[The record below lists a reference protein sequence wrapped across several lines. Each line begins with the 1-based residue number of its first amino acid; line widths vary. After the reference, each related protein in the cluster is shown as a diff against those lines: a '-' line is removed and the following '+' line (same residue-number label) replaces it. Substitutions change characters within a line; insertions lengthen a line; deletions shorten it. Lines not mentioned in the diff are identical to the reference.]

1 MDHPNTIQRLNDLRL
16 SADKDARLMGLD
28 LGTKTIGMALS
39 DVTWRIA
46 SPLDTIMRKKF
57 TGDVEHLRQ
66 WAEKFDIAAFVIGLP
81 LDMSGHEGP
90 RVQSTRSFVRLA
102 EPLLKKPFLFWDER
116 LSTQA
121 MERMLIAADT
131 SRAKRDAVIDKMAA
145 AYILQGALN
154 AMEEHHFTI

>member
-1 MDHPNTIQRLNDLRL
+1 LSHADTLHHLNDLRAL
-16 SADKDARLMGLD
+16 AGKDARLMGLD

-39 DVTWRIA
+39 DVSWRIA
-46 SPLDTIMRKKF
+46 SPLDTIIRKKF
-57 TGDVEHLRQ
+57 TIDIEQLRIL
-66 WAEKFDIAAFVIGLP
+66 AEKFGIAAFVIGLP
-81 LDMSGHEGP
+81 LDMNGKEGP

-145 AYILQGALN
+145 AYILQGALDG
-154 AMEEHHFTI
+154 MEEHHFVP